1 MWTCRSGRLTIGL
14 MPKLQSSCVAWAL
27 IEGVGYTV
35 GFIIQRCAYLPSL
48 LSYLCVW
55 QGPEIFQVVSSS

>member
-14 MPKLQSSCVAWAL
+14 MPKLQSSYVAWAL

-35 GFIIQRCAYLPSL
+35 GVYNSEMCVPSFPPFIFMCMPGA
-48 LSYLCVW
+48 
-55 QGPEIFQVVSSS
+55 